1 MLGLGGRR
9 TLLLH
14 PSQRAGAGSERARP
28 VWCSPRAPL
37 PCSASCRTSPPAG
50 RGVCDAQA
58 REGSVAQPWP
68 RRGEQSHNPRR
79 GWGTPEGGQR
89 SGTEEAGRGA
99 AGVGPAAGAPE
110 SSGAGSE
117 RPWTQLGH
125 SPPGLTH
132 ASSGCQRPPPG
143 SRRHAAGATA
153 AGGGRESRGSRV
165 DVRSQQFGRRWRL

>member
-1 MLGLGGRR
+1 MGG
-9 TLLLH
+9 
-14 PSQRAGAGSERARP
+14 ERVRP
-28 VWCSPRAPL
+28 AWCSPRVPL
-37 PCSASCRTSPPAG
+37 RCSAACRTAPPGG
-50 RGVCDAQA
+50 RGVCGALA
-58 REGSVAQPWP
+58 RGGSAARPL
-68 RRGEQSHNPRR
+68 RRHGEQSRNPRR
-79 GWGTPEGGQR
+79 WRRWGTPEGGQR